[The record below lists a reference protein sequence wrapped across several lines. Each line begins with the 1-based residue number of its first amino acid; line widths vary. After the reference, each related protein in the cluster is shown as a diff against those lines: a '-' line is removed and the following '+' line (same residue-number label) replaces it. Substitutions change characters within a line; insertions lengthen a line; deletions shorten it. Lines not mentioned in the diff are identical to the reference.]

1 MLSSTHPHTWPFLAT
16 FWVSTLFWLRGCWR
30 LNFPNSY
37 KEKPRPVCRNRKRG
51 GGGATLAPVFKVDL
65 KCPSYRAARWCWW
78 CASCWTTPRRDA
90 RPRRCTFLRPGRSPS
105 SASAWR
111 KAGSSRHPER
121 ERESN
126 GDTQQSVGESDK
138 REAEQ
143 NRTNIFDW
151 LDCGLKRIN
160 KVWQITIILSRELES
175 TRCWSVNERDTRER
189 RGRKCCFGR
198 VVRNVKKRDRVTG
211 QETLATSATQIERQK
226 YLPVPGPRRTVPP
239 KSQMKCI
246 YLSSNPS
253 DWTHIDTSQ

>member
-1 MLSSTHPHTWPFLAT
+1 MLMVRLLLNDSTEGCSAT
-16 FWVSTLFWLRGCWR
+16 QVYF
-30 LNFPNSY
+30 
-37 KEKPRPVCRNRKRG
+37 
-51 GGGATLAPVFKVDL
+51 
-65 KCPSYRAARWCWW
+65 
-78 CASCWTTPRRDA
+78 
-90 RPRRCTFLRPGRSPS
+90 PS
-105 SASAWR
+105 SWALTFFSVSLEEGR
-111 KAGSSRHPER
+111 IQSSPWKR